1 MFSFIS
7 SLSSSAYLYIIATL
21 LSMTVLFGG
30 LLYWQIG
37 KTSEAESA
45 LVVAINANTDLQKSL
60 NLKDLSCK
68 IDDSISTERTEEK
81 QASDTVKDKEIASID
96 ELPVKIKAPLVAI
109 PTNQA
114 SVQALSNE
122 NNTVDIDNE
131 LPADLV
137 RLLSQS
143 YNRAKERTGDDSR
156 QSSSPSL

>member
-1 MFSFIS
+1 MFNSIWF
-7 SLSSSAYLYIIATL
+7 YIILGLA
-21 LSMTVLFGG
+21 LSTVSLGW
-30 LLYWQIG
+30 LSLHNYTA
-37 KTSEAESA
+37 KVEAESA
-45 LVVAINANTDLQKSL
+45 LVIAINANTDLQKSL

-68 IDDSISTERTEEK
+68 IDDSISAERTEEK
-81 QASDTVKDKEIASID
+81 QASDSVKDKEIASID
-96 ELPVKIKAPLVAI
+96 KLPVKIKAPLVTI

-156 QSSSPSL
+156 QPSSPSL